1 MEITQTETNEKISI
15 QQETFLKKIK
25 TILTPL
31 PPVTS
36 GGKLNKNSR
45 GKVSEPKG
53 D

>member
-1 MEITQTETNEKISI
+1 MERHSQ
-15 QQETFLKKIK
+15 KKRLNNLK